1 MKHSRIFAM
10 LVALSALVLAALAP
24 HALAYDGI
32 AKKEVF
38 TLPSYTTV
46 SGKTLK
52 NVRVGYE
59 SYGTLNAAKDN
70 VVLIC
75 HFFTGTSHAAG
86 KYKPEDTAPGYWD
99 PIIGAGKAIDTDKYF
114 VISSDTLLNV
124 NIKDPNVATTGP
136 STIDPDTGKP
146 YGMWSE
152 CPQVIEVLHRDV
164 VTRHDDDAELAAA
177 RIEKV

>member
-1 MKHSRIFAM
+1 MAHRASIAPWLSPVFKYAAASAPSEGVSNEPFSIFAV
-10 LVALSALVLAALAP
+10 LVALSALCAALAP

-46 SGKTLK
+46 NGKTIK

-59 SYGTLNAAKDN
+59 SYGKLNAAKDN

-86 KYKPEDTAPGYWD
+86 KYKPEDAAPGTGT
-99 PIIGAGKAIDTDKYF
+99 PSSARAKRSTPTS
-114 VISSDTLLNV
+114 IS
-124 NIKDPNVATTGP
+124 
-136 STIDPDTGKP
+136 
-146 YGMWSE
+146 
-152 CPQVIEVLHRDV
+152 
-164 VTRHDDDAELAAA
+164 
-177 RIEKV
+177 